1 MGLNNVPL
9 VSDTSEFIKLLYSSK
24 LSAYC
29 PNCRESFTLA
39 DSLLFD
45 GTKKFPDKAEQVR
58 KELLSQID
66 ERVADLVERQKK
78 AKTQSEKA
86 AISVGIGKI
95 VEKILPTH
103 KNFAFQ
109 AADCRFLGEPID
121 MIVFDSIS
129 ENSVK
134 HITFLDVKTGDAR
147 LNTHQKL
154 VRDAINEG
162 NVQWR
167 MV

>member
-1 MGLNNVPL
+1 M
-9 VSDTSEFIKLLYSSK
+9 
-24 LSAYC
+24 
-29 PNCRESFTLA
+29 
-39 DSLLFD
+39 LF
-45 GTKKFPDKAEQVR
+45 R
-58 KELLSQID
+58 S
-66 ERVADLVERQKK
+66 VADLVERQKK

-129 ENSVK
+129 ENSIK

-154 VRDAINEG
+154 VRDAINDG